1 MSKLTFEEW
10 KEQINTFVKSEIK
23 LDVDELPDMPYR
35 VWYDNDNLTPKEVS
49 YIIIG
54 DFYKNA
60 DIEVSFCKEYI
71 LENKDK
77 IQNRQIQNRQS

>member
-10 KEQINTFVKSEIK
+10 KEQINTFVKSEIN

-35 VWYDNDNLTPKEVS
+35 LWYDNNNLTPKEVS
-49 YIIIG
+49 FIIIG

-60 DIEVSFCKEYI
+60 DIEVAFCNELISK
-71 LENKDK
+71 
-77 IQNRQIQNRQS
+77 NRE